1 MNAVEVK
8 RNNSYKYYKIGKMAN
23 AVSSVN
29 VVVQWMLSHCKFKDW
44 CQTYYS
50 NLFALY
56 SLFFKFQ
63 VILCIRRVYKA
74 DAFSIL
80 LKFAASA
87 LILWY
92 FLIIKS
98 YIYHESI
105 FTKLMKNV
113 LLICF
118 VIVELVCRWISK
130 AFWTSITSKLQL
142 LMFGRTDR
150 KCESGSKIE
159 ILVYI
164 WTIFFILSFKC
175 KVIQIYFIT
184 IFYHSRY

>member
-1 MNAVEVK
+1 MNAVKVK

-130 AFWTSITSKLQL
+130 AFWTSITIKFQN
-142 LMFGRTDR
+142 
-150 KCESGSKIE
+150 I
-159 ILVYI
+159 
-164 WTIFFILSFKC
+164 ILSFLINCRIRLQHSKT
-175 KVIQIYFIT
+175 QFIT
-184 IFYHSRY
+184 TCFYTCILMKEVIVCLQLY